1 MVVGATVPEDWEAP
15 EESGPEAELIE
26 TGRMVK
32 TAVGVDSLGV
42 GWDGTEKRRVLR
54 PVSSSTL
61 WRAMDERS
69 PMTLDEYLNPSQTLM
84 VFSTPRCVLCWGG
97 VRRETYS
104 CRRTP
109 CVQPRPASKVTAA
122 TEYFMSTWILPFK

>member
-42 GWDGTEKRRVLR
+42 GWDGTEKRRVLCGLSVAR
-54 PVSSSTL
+54 L
-61 WRAMDERS
+61 
-69 PMTLDEYLNPSQTLM
+69 Y
-84 VFSTPRCVLCWGG
+84 GG
-97 VRRETYS
+97 RWAEEA
-104 CRRTP
+104 
-109 CVQPRPASKVTAA
+109 Q
-122 TEYFMSTWILPFK
+122 